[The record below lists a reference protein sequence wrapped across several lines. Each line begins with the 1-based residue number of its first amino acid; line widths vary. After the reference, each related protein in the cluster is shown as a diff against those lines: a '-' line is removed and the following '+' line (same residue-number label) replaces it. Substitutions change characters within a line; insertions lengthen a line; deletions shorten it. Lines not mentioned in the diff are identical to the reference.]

1 MLSLRPHS
9 KAMRF
14 LYPNMLWG
22 LLALLVPILIHL
34 FNFRRHKLV
43 YFSNTAVLR
52 SIQQENAKT
61 RKLKYLVTLLLRCL
75 FIAALV
81 LAFAFPYRPEK
92 QLNVNAADNLIGIYI
107 DNSMSMKGQSQR
119 TTLIEDARQSTRDL
133 VHKLN
138 PSNRYLLM
146 TNSFEI
152 QNEYPMNQEEMLDQL
167 DRMNPDGVPVPM
179 GEVIDRFGMLAKQ
192 HGFSSSTLFVYSDF
206 QQNTFDLSAAKAD
219 STMQVV
225 VVPMLPEFKTN
236 LFIDSVWLASPI
248 VQAGLTNEL
257 IVRVVNQGDK
267 EVKGLPVNFTMNGTM
282 AASTTVD
289 LEKNGMAE
297 LMMQFVVENNG
308 EQRCSVSLMD
318 HPITFDDNYN
328 FVLSVK
334 PSLSVVELGSEESN
348 CGLLFEDDEQFRYTL
363 MEPSR
368 FDLGAIAQ
376 AQLLIVNETA
386 TMNETLQQTLLDA
399 VSEGTSL
406 MVFPS
411 IDNPKNNAYLY
422 QKLGLT
428 LMEIDTNSTAVEDLA
443 LQHAFFNDMILDLP
457 QHPDLPK
464 VKRHIR
470 LKTNGIATSLLTM
483 QNADPFL
490 LMETVGKG
498 QAFVMATALD
508 AHWSDLADNAL
519 FVPMMVKMAFMGGK
533 MGRLSYTIGTD
544 KILVLSDLNLEGDR
558 QILFANADR
567 TFELMPASEVRNG
580 KVYLYLN
587 DNLPEAGFY
596 DLLVNDTLN
605 RVTAWNESRI
615 ESKMAFA
622 DRDDIEPQ
630 FKKAG
635 FNVAAVLDTSDF
647 ATADLVEAMAH
658 QSSQWKLFALIAL
671 LALLGEIAVLRFW
684 K

>member
-1 MLSLRPHS
+1 
-9 KAMRF
+9 MRF

-22 LLALLVPILIHL
+22 LLALLIPILIHL

-52 SIQQENAKT
+52 NIQQENAKT

-81 LAFAFPYRPEK
+81 LAFAFPYHPEK
-92 QLNVNAADNLIGIYI
+92 QLNVNASDNLIGIYI

-119 TTLIEDARQSTRDL
+119 TTLIEDARQSARDL

-167 DRMNPDGVPVPM
+167 DRMNTDGAPVPM
-179 GEVIDRFGMLAKQ
+179 GEVMDRFEMLAKQ
-192 HGFSSSTLFVYSDF
+192 HGFSTSTLFVYSDF
-206 QQNTFDLSAAKAD
+206 QENTFDLTAAKAD
-219 STMQVV
+219 TTMQVV
-225 VVPMLPEFKTN
+225 VVPMLPEFTSN
-236 LFIDSVWLASPI
+236 IYIDSVWLASPI
-248 VQAGLTNEL
+248 VQVGLTNDL
-257 IVRVVNQGDK
+257 MVRVVNQGDK

-289 LEKNGMAE
+289 LEKNGSAE
-297 LMMQFVVENNG
+297 IGMQFVVENNG

-318 HPITFDDNYN
+318 HPITFDDAYD
-328 FVLSVK
+328 FVISVK
-334 PSLSVVELGSEESN
+334 PSLSVIELGKESSV
-348 CGLLFEDDEQFRYTL
+348 CSLLFDDDEQFNYTL

-368 FDLGAIAQ
+368 FDLGAIAK

-386 TMNETLQQTLLDA
+386 VMNETLQQTLLDA
-399 VSEGTSL
+399 VSEGASL

-411 IDNPKNNAYLY
+411 VDDPKSNRYLY
-422 QKLGLT
+422 GKLGLT
-428 LMEIDTNSTAVEDLA
+428 LMEADTNSTSVEDLA
-443 LQHAFFNDMILDLP
+443 LQHAFFSDMILDLP

-464 VKRHIR
+464 VKQHIR
-470 LKTNGIATSLLTM
+470 LKTNGIATPLLTL
-483 QNADPFL
+483 QNADPL
-490 LMETVGKG
+490 LMMETVGKG
-498 QAFVMATALD
+498 QAFVMATALNPI
-508 AHWSDLADNAL
+508 WSDLADNAI

-533 MGRLSYTIGTD
+533 MDKMSFIIGMD
-544 KILVLSDLNLEGDR
+544 KMLVLSDLNLEGDR
-558 QILFANADR
+558 RFLFSNAER

-587 DNLPEAGFY
+587 DNLPESGFY

-615 ESKMAFA
+615 ESKMVFA
-622 DRDDIEPQ
+622 DRNDIEPQ
-630 FKKAG
+630 FKKAD

-658 QSSQWKLFALIAL
+658 QSSQWKLFALVAL

>member
-1 MLSLRPHS
+1 
-9 KAMRF
+9 MRF

-22 LLALLVPILIHL
+22 LFALLIPILIHL

-52 SIQQENAKT
+52 NIQQENAKT

-81 LAFAFPYRPEK
+81 LAFAFPYQPEK
-92 QLNVNAADNLIGIYI
+92 QLNVNASDNLIGIYI

-119 TTLIEDARQSTRDL
+119 TTLIEDSRQSARDL

-167 DRMNPDGVPVPM
+167 DRMNTDGAPVPM
-179 GEVIDRFGMLAKQ
+179 GEVMDRFEMLAKQ
-192 HGFSSSTLFVYSDF
+192 HGFSTSTLFVYSDF
-206 QQNTFDLSAAKAD
+206 QENTFDLTAAKAD
-219 STMQVV
+219 TTMQVV
-225 VVPMLPEFKTN
+225 VVPMLPEFTSN
-236 LFIDSVWLASPI
+236 IYIDSVWLASPI
-248 VQAGLTNEL
+248 VQVGLTNDL
-257 IVRVVNQGDK
+257 MVRVVNQGDK

-289 LEKNGMAE
+289 LEKNGTAE
-297 LMMQFVVENNG
+297 IGMQFVVENNG

-318 HPITFDDNYN
+318 HPITFDDAYD
-328 FVLSVK
+328 FVITVK
-334 PSLSVVELGSEESN
+334 PSLSVIELGTESSA
-348 CGLLFEDDEQFRYTL
+348 CSLLFDDDEQFKYAL

-368 FDLGAIAQ
+368 FDLGAIAK

-386 TMNETLQQTLLDA
+386 VMNETLQQTLLDA
-399 VSEGTSL
+399 VSEGASL

-411 IDNPKNNAYLY
+411 VDDPKNNRYLY
-422 QKLGLT
+422 GKLGLT
-428 LMEIDTNSTAVEDLA
+428 LMEADTNSTSVEDLA

-464 VKRHIR
+464 VKHHIR
-470 LKTNGIATSLLTM
+470 LKTNGLSTPLLTM
-483 QNADPFL
+483 QNADPL
-490 LMETVGKG
+490 LMMETVGKG
-498 QAFVMATALD
+498 QAFVMATALNPI
-508 AHWSDLADNAL
+508 WSDLADNAI

-533 MGRLSYTIGTD
+533 MDKMSYTIGMD
-544 KILVLSDLNLEGDR
+544 KMLVLSDLNLEGDR
-558 QILFANADR
+558 RFLFSNADR

-587 DNLPEAGFY
+587 DNLPSSGFY

-615 ESKMAFA
+615 ESKMVFA
-622 DRDDIEPQ
+622 DRNDIEPQ

-635 FNVAAVLDTSDF
+635 FDVAAVLDTSDF

>member
-1 MLSLRPHS
+1 
-9 KAMRF
+9 MRF

-22 LLALLVPILIHL
+22 LFALLIPILIHL

-52 SIQQENAKT
+52 NIQQENAKT

-75 FIAALV
+75 FITAMV
-81 LAFAFPYRPEK
+81 LAFAFPYQPEK
-92 QLNVNAADNLIGIYI
+92 QLNVNASDNLIGIYI

-119 TTLIEDARQSTRDL
+119 TTLIEDARQSARDL

-167 DRMNPDGVPVPM
+167 DRMNTDGAPVPM
-179 GEVIDRFGMLAKQ
+179 GEVMDRFEMLAKQ
-192 HGFSSSTLFVYSDF
+192 HGFSTSTLFVYSDF
-206 QQNTFDLSAAKAD
+206 QENTFDLTAAKAD
-219 STMQVV
+219 TTMQVV
-225 VVPMLPEFKTN
+225 VVPMLPEFTSN
-236 LFIDSVWLASPI
+236 IYIDSVWLASPI
-248 VQAGLTNEL
+248 VQVGLTNDL
-257 IVRVVNQGDK
+257 MVRVVNQGDK

-289 LEKNGMAE
+289 LEKNGTAE
-297 LMMQFVVENNG
+297 IGMQFVVENNG

-318 HPITFDDNYN
+318 HPITFDDAYD
-328 FVLSVK
+328 FVISVK
-334 PSLSVVELGSEESN
+334 PSLSVIELGTESSA
-348 CGLLFEDDEQFRYTL
+348 CSLLFDDDEQFKYAL

-368 FDLGAIAQ
+368 FDLAAIAK

-386 TMNETLQQTLLDA
+386 VMNETLQQTLLDA
-399 VSEGTSL
+399 VSEGASL

-411 IDNPKNNAYLY
+411 VDDPKSNRYLY
-422 QKLGLT
+422 GKLGLT
-428 LMEIDTNSTAVEDLA
+428 LMETDTNSTSVEDLA
-443 LQHAFFNDMILDLP
+443 LQHAFFSDMILDLP

-464 VKRHIR
+464 VKQHIR
-470 LKTNGIATSLLTM
+470 LKTNGLSTPLLTL
-483 QNADPFL
+483 QNADPL
-490 LMETVGKG
+490 LMMETVGKG
-498 QAFVMATALD
+498 QAFVMATALNPI
-508 AHWSDLADNAL
+508 WSDLADNAI

-533 MGRLSYTIGTD
+533 MDKMSYTIGMD
-544 KILVLSDLNLEGDR
+544 KMLVLSDLNLEGDR
-558 QILFANADR
+558 RFLFSNAER

-587 DNLPEAGFY
+587 DNLPESGFY

-615 ESKMAFA
+615 ESKMVFA
-622 DRDDIEPQ
+622 DRNDIEPQ

>member
-1 MLSLRPHS
+1 
-9 KAMRF
+9 
-14 LYPNMLWG
+14 MLWG
-22 LLALLVPILIHL
+22 LLALAIPIIVHL

-52 SIQQENAKT
+52 NIQQENAKT

-81 LAFAFPYRPEK
+81 LAFAFPYHPEK
-92 QLNVNAADNLIGIYI
+92 QLNVNASDNLIGIYI

-119 TTLIEDARQSTRDL
+119 TTLIEDARQSARDL

-167 DRMNPDGVPVPM
+167 DRMNPDGTPVPM
-179 GEVIDRFGMLAKQ
+179 GEVIDRFEMLAKQ
-192 HGFSSSTLFVYSDF
+192 HGFSTSTLFVYSDF
-206 QQNTFDLSAAKAD
+206 QQNTFDLSSAKAD
-219 STMQVV
+219 TAMQIV
-225 VVPMLPEFKTN
+225 VVPMLPEFTSN
-236 LFIDSVWLASPI
+236 IYVDSVWLASPI
-248 VQAGLTNEL
+248 VQMGLTNDL
-257 IVRVVNQGDK
+257 MVRVVNQGDK
-267 EVKGLPVNFTMNGTM
+267 EVKGLPVNFSMNGATV
-282 AASTTVD
+282 ASTTVD
-289 LEKNGMAE
+289 LEKNGSAE
-297 LMMQFVVENNG
+297 VAMQFVTESNG
-308 EQRCSVSLMD
+308 MQRCSVSLMD
-318 HPITFDDNYN
+318 HPITFDDVYD
-328 FVLSVK
+328 FVISAK
-334 PSLSVVELGSEESN
+334 PSLSIVELGSEVSS
-348 CGLLFEDDEQFRYTL
+348 CSLLFDNDEQFRYTL

-368 FDLGAIAQ
+368 FDLGTISQ

-386 TMNETLQQTLLDA
+386 EMNETLQQTLLDA
-399 VSEGTSL
+399 VSEGASL

-411 IDNPKNNAYLY
+411 MDDPKNNAYLY

-428 LMEIDTNSTAVEDLA
+428 LMETDTNSTSVEDLA
-443 LQHAFFNDMILDLP
+443 LQHAFFGDMILDLP

-464 VKRHIR
+464 VKQHIR
-470 LKTNGIATSLLTM
+470 LKSNGIASPLLTL

-498 QAFVMATALD
+498 QAFVMATALNPE
-508 AHWSDLADNAL
+508 WSDLADNAL
-519 FVPMMVKMAFMGGK
+519 FVPMMVKAAFMGGK

-544 KILVLSDLNLEGDR
+544 KMLVLNDLNLEGDR
-558 QILFANADR
+558 QFLFANADR
-567 TFELMPASEVRNG
+567 SFELMPASEIRNG

-587 DNLPEAGFY
+587 DNLPAVGFY

-615 ESKMAFA
+615 ESKMVFA
-622 DRDDIEPQ
+622 DRNDIEPQ

-635 FNVAAVLDTSDF
+635 FSVAAVLDTFDF

>member
-1 MLSLRPHS
+1 
-9 KAMRF
+9 MRF

-22 LLALLVPILIHL
+22 LLALLIPILIHL

-81 LAFAFPYRPEK
+81 LAFAFPYKPEK
-92 QLNVNAADNLIGIYI
+92 QLNVNAENNLVGIYL

-119 TTLIEDARQSTRDL
+119 TTMLEDARQSARDL
-133 VHKLN
+133 VHQLS
-138 PSNRYLLM
+138 PSSRYLLM

-167 DRMNPDGVPVPM
+167 DRMNTDGAPAPM
-179 GEVIDRFGMLAKQ
+179 GEVIDRFWMLGKQ
-192 HGFSSSTLFVYSDF
+192 YGFETSTLFVYSDF
-206 QQNTFDLSAAKAD
+206 QENTFDLSAAKAD
-219 STMQVV
+219 TTMQVI
-225 VVPMLPEFKTN
+225 VVPMMPEYKTN
-236 LFIDSVWLASPI
+236 LYIDSVWLASPI
-248 VQAGLTNEL
+248 VQAGLTNDL

-267 EVKGLPVNFTMNGTM
+267 EVKGLPINFAMNGTM

-289 LEKNGMAE
+289 LEKNGTAE
-297 LMMQFVVENNG
+297 LTMQFVVDHNG

-318 HPITFDDNYN
+318 HPITFDDSYN
-328 FVLSVK
+328 FVMGVK
-334 PSLSVVELGSEESN
+334 PSLSVVELGTAKSN
-348 CGLLFEDDEQFRYTL
+348 CALVFEDDEQFQYTL

-368 FDLGAIAQ
+368 FDLGTIGQ

-386 TMNETLQQTLLDA
+386 KLNETLQQTLLDA
-399 VSEGTSL
+399 VSEGASL

-411 IDNPKNNAYLY
+411 VDDPKNNRYLY
-422 QKLGLT
+422 QKLGLA
-428 LMEIDTNSTAVEDLA
+428 LVVADTNTTAVEDLA
-443 LQHAFFNDMILDLP
+443 LQHAFFSDMILDMP

-470 LKTNGIATSLLTM
+470 LRSNGVPTPLLTLK
-483 QNADPFL
+483 NSDPL
-490 LMETVGKG
+490 LLSEVVGKG

-508 AHWSDLADNAL
+508 SKWSDFADNAL
-519 FVPMMVKMAFMGGK
+519 FVPTLVKAAFLGGK
-533 MGRLSYTIGTD
+533 MGRLSYTIGKD
-544 KILVLSDLNLEGDR
+544 KMLVLNDMSLEGDR
-558 QILFANADR
+558 QFLFANEYR
-567 TFELMPASEVRNG
+567 NFELMPASEVRNG

-587 DNLPEAGFY
+587 DNLPATGFY
-596 DLLVNDTLN
+596 DLLVNDTVN
-605 RVTAWNESRI
+605 RVTAWNESRV
-615 ESKMAFA
+615 ESKMVFA
-622 DRDDIEPQ
+622 DRGDIEPQ

-647 ATADLVEAMAH
+647 ATADLVDAMAH
-658 QSSQWKLFALIAL
+658 QSSYWKLFALIAL
-671 LALLGEIAVLRFW
+671 LALLGEVLVLRLW

>member
-1 MLSLRPHS
+1 
-9 KAMRF
+9 MRF

-22 LLALLVPILIHL
+22 LFALLIPILIHL

-52 SIQQENAKT
+52 NIQQENAKT

-81 LAFAFPYRPEK
+81 LAFAFPYQPEK
-92 QLNVNAADNLIGIYI
+92 QLNVKASDNLIGIYI

-119 TTLIEDARQSTRDL
+119 TTLIEDARQSARDL

-152 QNEYPMNQEEMLDQL
+152 QNEYPLNQEEMLDQL
-167 DRMNPDGVPVPM
+167 DRMNTDGAPVPM
-179 GEVIDRFGMLAKQ
+179 GEVMDRFEMLAKQ
-192 HGFSSSTLFVYSDF
+192 HGFSTSSLFVYSDF
-206 QQNTFDLSAAKAD
+206 QENTFDLTAAKAD
-219 STMQVV
+219 TTMQVV
-225 VVPMLPEFKTN
+225 VVPMLPEFTSN
-236 LFIDSVWLASPI
+236 IYIDSVWLASPI
-248 VQAGLTNEL
+248 VQVGLTNDL
-257 IVRVVNQGDK
+257 MVRVVNQGDK

-289 LEKNGMAE
+289 LEKNGSAE
-297 LMMQFVVENNG
+297 IGMQFVVENNG

-318 HPITFDDNYN
+318 HPITFDDAYD
-328 FVLSVK
+328 FVISVK
-334 PSLSVVELGSEESN
+334 PSLSVIELGTESSA
-348 CGLLFEDDEQFRYTL
+348 CSLLFDDDEQFNYAL

-368 FDLGAIAQ
+368 FDLAAIAK

-386 TMNETLQQTLLDA
+386 VMNETLQQTLLDA
-399 VSEGTSL
+399 VSEGASL

-411 IDNPKNNAYLY
+411 VDDPKSNRYLY
-422 QKLGLT
+422 GKLGLT
-428 LMEIDTNSTAVEDLA
+428 LMEADTNSTSVEDLA
-443 LQHAFFNDMILDLP
+443 LQHAFFSDMILDLP

-464 VKRHIR
+464 VKQHIR
-470 LKTNGIATSLLTM
+470 LKTNGLATPLLTL
-483 QNADPFL
+483 QNADPL
-490 LMETVGKG
+490 LMMETVGKG
-498 QAFVMATALD
+498 QAFVMATALNPI
-508 AHWSDLADNAL
+508 WSDLADNAI
-519 FVPMMVKMAFMGGK
+519 FVPMMVKMSFMGGK
-533 MGRLSYTIGTD
+533 MDKMSYTIGMD
-544 KILVLSDLNLEGDR
+544 KMLVLSDLNLEGDR
-558 QILFANADR
+558 RFLFSNAER

-587 DNLPEAGFY
+587 DNLPESGFY

-615 ESKMAFA
+615 ESKMVFA
-622 DRDDIEPQ
+622 DRNDIEPQ

-658 QSSQWKLFALIAL
+658 QSSQWKLFALVAL

>member
-1 MLSLRPHS
+1 
-9 KAMRF
+9 
-14 LYPNMLWG
+14 MLWG
-22 LLALLVPILIHL
+22 LLALLIPIIIHL

-92 QLNVNAADNLIGIYI
+92 QLNVNTAESLVGIYI

-119 TTLIEDARQSTRDL
+119 TTMIEDARQSARDL

-146 TNSFEI
+146 TNSFEV

-167 DRMNPDGVPVPM
+167 DRMNPDGAPVPM
-179 GEVIDRFGMLAKQ
+179 GEVMERFEMLRKQ
-192 HGFSSSTLFVYSDF
+192 HGFTASTLFVYSDF
-206 QQNTFDLSAAKAD
+206 QSNTFDLSAAKAD
-219 STMQVV
+219 TTMQVA
-225 VVPMLPEFKTN
+225 VVPMTPEFKTN
-236 LFIDSVWLASPI
+236 LYIDSVWLASPI
-248 VQAGLTNEL
+248 VQAGLTNDL
-257 IVRVVNQGDK
+257 MVRVVNQGDK
-267 EVKGLPVNFTMNGTM
+267 EVKGMPINFTMNGAM

-289 LEKNGMAE
+289 LEKNGTAE
-297 LMMQFVVENNG
+297 VEMQFVVENNG
-308 EQRCSVSLMD
+308 DQRCFVALND
-318 HPITFDDNYN
+318 HPITFDDTYN

-334 PSLSVVELGSEESN
+334 PSLSVVELGSQSSS
-348 CGLLFEDDEQFRYTL
+348 CALLFEDDEQFNYTL

-368 FDLGAIAQ
+368 FDMAAIAQ
-376 AQLLIVNETA
+376 AQLLIVNESVV
-386 TMNETLQQTLLDA
+386 MNETLQQTLLDA
-399 VSEGTSL
+399 VSEGASL

-411 IDNPKNNAYLY
+411 TDDPKNNNYLY
-422 QKLGLT
+422 NKLGIT
-428 LMEIDTNSTAVEDLA
+428 LMEIDTNNTAVEDLA
-443 LQHAFFNDMILDLP
+443 QQHAFFNDMILDLP

-464 VKRHIR
+464 VKQHVRMR
-470 LKTNGIATSLLTM
+470 PNGMATPLLTM
-483 QNADPFL
+483 QNGDPM
-490 LMETVGKG
+490 LMMESVGNG

-508 AHWSDLADNAL
+508 AEWSNLSDNAI

-533 MGRLSYTIGTD
+533 MDKLSYTIGQD
-544 KILVLSDLNLEGDR
+544 KMLVLSEMNLEGDHHFL
-558 QILFANADR
+558 IANTDR
-567 TFELMPASEVRNG
+567 SFELMPASEVRNG

-587 DNLPEAGFY
+587 DNLPLAGFY
-596 DLLVNDTLN
+596 DLLVNDTIN
-605 RVTAWNESRI
+605 RVTAWNESRV
-615 ESKMAFA
+615 ESKMDFTE
-622 DRDDIEPQ
+622 RDAIEPV
-630 FKKAG
+630 FARAG
-635 FNVAAVLDTSDF
+635 FDVAAVLDTSDF

>member
-1 MLSLRPHS
+1 
-9 KAMRF
+9 
-14 LYPNMLWG
+14 MLWG
-22 LLALLVPILIHL
+22 LLALLIPIIIHL

-92 QLNVNAADNLIGIYI
+92 QLNVNTAESLVGIYI

-119 TTLIEDARQSTRDL
+119 TTMIEDARQSARDL

-146 TNSFEI
+146 TNSFEV

-167 DRMNPDGVPVPM
+167 DRMNPDGAPVPM
-179 GEVIDRFGMLAKQ
+179 GEVMERFEMLRKQ
-192 HGFSSSTLFVYSDF
+192 HGFTASTLFVYSDF
-206 QQNTFDLSAAKAD
+206 QSNTFDLSAAKAD
-219 STMQVV
+219 TTMQVV
-225 VVPMLPEFKTN
+225 VVPMTPEFKTN
-236 LFIDSVWLASPI
+236 LYIDSVCLASPI
-248 VQAGLTNEL
+248 VQAGLTNDL
-257 IVRVVNQGDK
+257 MVRVVNQGEK
-267 EVKGLPVNFTMNGTM
+267 EVKGMPINFTMNGAM

-289 LEKNGMAE
+289 LEKNGVAE
-297 LMMQFVVENNG
+297 VEMQFVVENNG
-308 EQRCSVSLMD
+308 DQRCFVALND
-318 HPITFDDNYN
+318 HPIIFDDTYN

-334 PSLSVVELGSEESN
+334 PSLSVVELGSQSSS
-348 CGLLFEDDEQFRYTL
+348 CALLFEDDEQFHYTL

-368 FDLGAIAQ
+368 FDMAAIAQ
-376 AQLLIVNETA
+376 AQLLIVNESA
-386 TMNETLQQTLLDA
+386 VMNETLQQTLLDA
-399 VSEGTSL
+399 VSEGASL

-411 IDNPKNNAYLY
+411 TDDPKNNSYLY
-422 QKLGLT
+422 NKLGIT
-428 LMEIDTNSTAVEDLA
+428 LMEIDTNNTAVEDLA
-443 LQHAFFNDMILDLP
+443 QQHAFFNDMILDLP

-464 VKRHIR
+464 VKQHVRMR
-470 LKTNGIATSLLTM
+470 PNGLATPLLTM
-483 QNADPFL
+483 QNGDPM
-490 LMETVGKG
+490 LMMESVGKG

-508 AHWSDLADNAL
+508 SEWSNLSDNAI

-533 MGRLSYTIGTD
+533 MDKLSYNIGQD
-544 KILVLSDLNLEGDR
+544 KMLVLSDMNLEGDHHFL
-558 QILFANADR
+558 IANTDR
-567 TFELMPASEVRNG
+567 SFELMPASEVRNG

-587 DNLPEAGFY
+587 DNLPLAGFY
-596 DLLVNDTLN
+596 DLLVNDTIN
-605 RVTAWNESRI
+605 RVTAWNESRV
-615 ESKMAFA
+615 ESKMDFTE
-622 DRDDIEPQ
+622 RDAIEPV
-630 FKKAG
+630 FARAG
-635 FNVAAVLDTSDF
+635 FDVAAILDTSDF

>member
-1 MLSLRPHS
+1 M
-9 KAMRF
+9 
-14 LYPNMLWG
+14 
-22 LLALLVPILIHL
+22 
-34 FNFRRHKLV
+34 V

-52 SIQQENAKT
+52 NIQQENAKT

-75 FIAALV
+75 FIAAMV
-81 LAFAFPYRPEK
+81 LAFAFPYQPEK
-92 QLNVNAADNLIGIYI
+92 QLNVNASDNLIGVYI

-119 TTLIEDARQSTRDL
+119 TTLIEDARQSARDL

-167 DRMNPDGVPVPM
+167 DRMNTDGAPVPM
-179 GEVIDRFGMLAKQ
+179 GEVMDRFEMLAKQ
-192 HGFSSSTLFVYSDF
+192 HGFSTSTLFVYSDF
-206 QQNTFDLSAAKAD
+206 QENTFDLTAAKAD
-219 STMQVV
+219 TTMQVV
-225 VVPMLPEFKTN
+225 VVPMLPEFTSN
-236 LFIDSVWLASPI
+236 IYIDSVWLASPI
-248 VQAGLTNEL
+248 VQVGLTNDL
-257 IVRVVNQGDK
+257 MVRVVNQGDK

-289 LEKNGMAE
+289 LEKNGSAE
-297 LMMQFVVENNG
+297 IGMQFVVENNG

-318 HPITFDDNYN
+318 HPITFDDAYD
-328 FVLSVK
+328 FVISVK
-334 PSLSVVELGSEESN
+334 PSLSVIELGTESSV
-348 CGLLFEDDEQFRYTL
+348 CSLLFDDDEQFNYTL

-368 FDLGAIAQ
+368 FDLAAITK

-386 TMNETLQQTLLDA
+386 VMNETLQQTLLDA
-399 VSEGTSL
+399 VSEGASL

-411 IDNPKNNAYLY
+411 VDDPKSNRYLY
-422 QKLGLT
+422 GKLGLT
-428 LMEIDTNSTAVEDLA
+428 LMEADTNSTSVEDLA
-443 LQHAFFNDMILDLP
+443 LQHAFFSDMILDLP

-464 VKRHIR
+464 VKHHIR
-470 LKTNGIATSLLTM
+470 LKTNGLATPLLTM
-483 QNADPFL
+483 QNADPL
-490 LMETVGKG
+490 LMMETVGKG
-498 QAFVMATALD
+498 QAFVMATALNPI
-508 AHWSDLADNAL
+508 WSDLADNAI

-533 MGRLSYTIGTD
+533 MDKMSYTIGID
-544 KILVLSDLNLEGDR
+544 KMLVLSDLNLEGDR
-558 QILFANADR
+558 SFLFSNAER

-587 DNLPEAGFY
+587 DNLPESGFY

-615 ESKMAFA
+615 ESKMVFA
-622 DRDDIEPQ
+622 DRNDIEPQ

-658 QSSQWKLFALIAL
+658 QSSQWKLFALVAL

>member
-1 MLSLRPHS
+1 
-9 KAMRF
+9 MRF

-22 LLALLVPILIHL
+22 LLALLIPILIHL

-52 SIQQENAKT
+52 NIQQENAKT

-92 QLNVNAADNLIGIYI
+92 QLNMDATDHLVGIYI
-107 DNSMSMKGQSQR
+107 DHSMSMKGQSQR
-119 TTLIEDARQSTRDL
+119 TTLIEDARQSARDL
-133 VHKLN
+133 VHKLS
-138 PSNRYLLM
+138 PSSRYLLM

-167 DRMNPDGVPVPM
+167 DRMNPDGAPVPM
-179 GEVIDRFGMLAKQ
+179 GEVIDRFGMLSKQ
-192 HGFSSSTLFVYSDF
+192 HGFSTSTLFVYSDF

-219 STMQVV
+219 TAMQVV
-225 VVPMLPEFKTN
+225 VVPMLPEFTSN
-236 LFIDSVWLASPI
+236 LYIDSVWLASPI
-248 VQAGLTNEL
+248 VQSGLANDL
-257 IVRVVNQGDK
+257 MVSVVNQGDK
-267 EVKGLPVNFTMNGTM
+267 EVKGLPVNFTMNGNL

-289 LEKNGMAE
+289 LEKNGSAE
-297 LMMQFVVENNG
+297 LTMQFVVEEGG
-308 EQRCSVSLMD
+308 EQRCSVGLMD
-318 HPITFDDNYN
+318 HPITFDDRYD
-328 FVLSVK
+328 FVLSAK
-334 PSLSVVELGSEESN
+334 PSLSVVELGTERSS
-348 CGLLFEDDEQFRYTL
+348 CVLLFEDDEQFRYTL

-368 FDLGAIAQ
+368 FDLGTIAQ

-386 TMNETLQQTLLDA
+386 KLNETLQQTLLDA
-399 VSEGTSL
+399 VSVGASL
-406 MVFPS
+406 MVFPTVDEPRS
-411 IDNPKNNAYLY
+411 NSYLLE
-422 QKLGLT
+422 KLGLRP
-428 LMEIDTNSTAVEDLA
+428 METDTNSTAVEDLA
-443 LQHAFFNDMILDLP
+443 LQHAFFSDMILDLP

-470 LKTNGIATSLLTM
+470 LKSNGIPTPLLTLK
-483 QNADPFL
+483 NGDPL
-490 LMETVGKG
+490 LLSSTVGKG
-498 QAFVMATALD
+498 QAFVMATALSP
-508 AHWSDLADNAL
+508 AWSDLADNAL
-519 FVPMMVKMAFMGGK
+519 FVPMMVKAAFLGGK
-533 MGRLSYTIGTD
+533 MDRVSYTIGTD
-544 KILVLSDLNLEGDR
+544 KMLVLSDMNLEGDR
-558 QILFANADR
+558 QFLFANADR
-567 TFELMPASEVRNG
+567 SFELMPASDVRNG

-622 DRDDIEPQ
+622 DRDAIEPQ

>member
-1 MLSLRPHS
+1 
-9 KAMRF
+9 MRF

-22 LLALLVPILIHL
+22 LFALLIPILIHL

-81 LAFAFPYRPEK
+81 LAFAFPYHPEK
-92 QLNVNAADNLIGIYI
+92 QLNVNTSDNLIGVYV

-119 TTLIEDARQSTRDL
+119 TTLIEDARQSARDL

-146 TNSFEI
+146 TNSFEV

-167 DRMNPDGVPVPM
+167 DRMNPDGSPADM
-179 GEVIDRFGMLAKQ
+179 GEVIDRFEMLAKQ
-192 HGFSSSTLFVYSDF
+192 HGFNSSTLFLYSDF
-206 QQNTFDLSAAKAD
+206 QRNTFDLSAAKAD
-219 STMQVV
+219 TALQVV
-225 VVPMLPEFKTN
+225 VVPMVPEYKSN
-236 LFIDSVWLASPI
+236 LYIDSVWLSSPI
-248 VQAGLTNEL
+248 VQPGLTNDL
-257 IVRVVNQGDK
+257 NVRIVNQGDK
-267 EVKGLPVNFTMNGTM
+267 EVKGLPVSFTMNGAM

-289 LEKNGMAE
+289 LEKNGE
-297 LMMQFVVENNG
+297 VEIEMQFVVDGTG
-308 EQRCSVSLMD
+308 EQRCSVSLTD
-318 HPITFDDNYN
+318 HPITFDDAYD

-334 PSLSVVELGSEESN
+334 NKLNVVELGSESPY
-348 CGLLFEDDEQFRYTL
+348 GSLVFDDDEQFHYTL

-368 FDLGAIAQ
+368 FDLSALSQ

-386 TMNETLQQTLLDA
+386 NLNETLQQTLLDA
-399 VSEGTSL
+399 ISEGASL
-406 MVFPS
+406 VVFPAL
-411 IDNPKNNAYLY
+411 DNPKNNSYLY
-422 QKLGLT
+422 GRLGLT
-428 LMEIDTNSTAVEDLA
+428 LMEVDTNATATEDLA
-443 LQHAFFNDMILDLP
+443 LQHAFFSDMILDLP

-470 LKTNGIATSLLTM
+470 LKSNGIPATLLIL
-483 QNADPFL
+483 QNADPL
-490 LMETVGKG
+490 LLSEQVGKG
-498 QAFVMATALD
+498 QAFIFATGLSPA
-508 AHWSDLADNAL
+508 WSDLADNAL
-519 FVPMMVKMAFMGGK
+519 FVPTMVKTALLGAQA
-533 MGRLSYTIGTD
+533 GRISYTIGTD
-544 KILVLSDLNLEGDR
+544 KMLVLNDIGLVGDR
-558 QILFANADR
+558 RFLFANADR
-567 TFELMPASEVRNG
+567 SFELMPSSEVRNN

-587 DNLPEAGFY
+587 DNLPSAGFY
-596 DLLVNDTLN
+596 ELLVNDTLN
-605 RVTAWNESRI
+605 RVTAWNESRV
-615 ESKMAFA
+615 ESRMDFI

-630 FKKAG
+630 FEKAG
-635 FNVAAVLDTSDF
+635 FNVAAVLDTTDL
-647 ATADLVEAMAH
+647 ATDDWVEAMAR

>member
-1 MLSLRPHS
+1 
-9 KAMRF
+9 MRF
-14 LYPNMLWG
+14 LYPNMLWA
-22 LLALLVPILIHL
+22 LFALLIPILIHL

-61 RKLKYLVTLLLRCL
+61 RKLKYWVTLLLRCL
-75 FIAALV
+75 FIVGLV

-92 QLNVNAADNLIGIYI
+92 QLNVNTAESLVGIYI

-119 TTLIEDARQSTRDL
+119 TTLMEDARQSARDL

-167 DRMNPDGVPVPM
+167 DRMNPDGSPVSM
-179 GEVIDRFGMLAKQ
+179 GEVIDRFEMLAKQ

-206 QQNTFDLSAAKAD
+206 QRNTFDLSAAKAD
-219 STMQVV
+219 TTMQVV
-225 VVPMLPEFKTN
+225 VVPMLPEFTSN
-236 LFIDSVWLASPI
+236 LSIDSVWLASPI
-248 VQAGLTNEL
+248 VQIGLTNDL
-257 IVRVVNQGDK
+257 MVRVVNQGDK
-267 EVKGLPVNFTMNGTM
+267 EVKGLPINFTMNGTIV
-282 AASTTVD
+282 ASTTVD
-289 LEKNGMAE
+289 LEKNGSAE
-297 LMMQFVVENNG
+297 VEMQFVVENDG
-308 EQRCSVSLMD
+308 AQRCSVSLMD
-318 HPITFDDNYN
+318 HPIIFDDTYD
-328 FVLSVK
+328 FVITVK
-334 PSLSVVELGSEESN
+334 PSLSVVELGSEATS
-348 CGLLFEDDEQFRYTL
+348 CALLFDDDEQFNYTL

-368 FDLGAIAQ
+368 FDLGTIAQ

-399 VSEGTSL
+399 VSEGASL
-406 MVFPS
+406 MVFPF
-411 IDNPKNNAYLY
+411 IDDPKSNRYLY
-422 QKLGLT
+422 EKLGLT
-428 LMEIDTNSTAVEDLA
+428 FVEADTNATAVEDLA
-443 LQHAFFNDMILDLP
+443 KQHVFFSDMILDLP

-470 LKTNGIATSLLTM
+470 LKTNGFATPLLTL
-483 QNADPFL
+483 QNGDPL
-490 LMETVGKG
+490 LMMEGVGKG
-498 QAFVMATALD
+498 QVFVMATALNPT
-508 AHWSDLADNAL
+508 WSDMADNAL
-519 FVPMMVKMAFMGGK
+519 FVPMMVKTAFLGGK
-533 MGRLSYTIGTD
+533 MDRLSYTIGQD
-544 KILVLSDLNLEGDR
+544 KMLVLNDMNLEGDQR
-558 QILFANADR
+558 FLFANADR
-567 TFELMPASEVRNG
+567 SFELMPASEVRNS

-587 DNLPEAGFY
+587 DNLPSAGFY

-615 ESKMAFA
+615 ESRMDFA
-622 DRDDIEPQ
+622 GRNEIEPA

-658 QSSQWKLFALIAL
+658 QSLLWKWFAMLAL